1 MPLIHFFSSSLSL
14 SPASGPEGEMT
25 KEDVPEPLEGRD
37 SVLGHHHARLAA
49 HLQHNGTQQ
58 AVVHQVA
65 SAPMP
70 TDCGESP

>member
-1 MPLIHFFSSSLSL
+1 
-14 SPASGPEGEMT
+14 MT
-25 KEDVPEPLEGRD
+25 KEDVPEPSEGRD
-37 SVLGHHHARLAA
+37 SVLGHRHARLSA